1 MIALLFTC
9 SAFEKTPP
17 LSDVVRTF
25 TAMSGR
31 SVVLYCPIQPGA
43 LLQFYSVMWIKN
55 GVPIAELS
63 SPSGFA
69 SIDSRYMINQSTFSL
84 TIDPV
89 NVNDSSNSYQCDVYV
104 RDPQGDNLHPLP
116 SGKPEFSLTL
126 NVFG

>member
-1 MIALLFTC
+1 MSFA
-9 SAFEKTPP
+9 AREKIVP

-43 LLQFYSVMWIKN
+43 LLQFYSVSWMKN
-55 GVPIAELS
+55 GVRIAELS
-63 SPSGFA
+63 TPSGFT
-69 SIDSRYMINQSTFSL
+69 STDSRYEINQSTFSL
-84 TIDPV
+84 TIDPA

-104 RDPQGDNLHPLP
+104 QDPQGDDNIHLLP
-116 SGKPEFSLTL
+116 SGSPEFSLAL